1 MSPQY
6 SDTQIRA
13 PTMNHKKMFKVRCL
27 GYNLHFSPALILP
40 VLWGE
45 TLLTQMQNQP
55 CVVMEKQFRRLST
68 PQSLETFIRLNQT
81 NHQPLCCSDELFFF
95 FFFHLHWRQ
104 TGEMMKAAV
113 HELRPHSIGL
123 CSGCRLF
130 QRKVRATYLRWPP
143 CRKKIMSMSVSN
155 SAVTKKDFPW
165 LVCKRR
171 QIQLSLD

>member
-6 SDTQIRA
+6 SADSFSDNEPQEDVQSSLSRLQSSLLSRPYFA
-13 PTMNHKKMFKVRCL
+13 CLVRW
-27 GYNLHFSPALILP
+27 NAADANAEPA
-40 VLWGE
+40 
-45 TLLTQMQNQP
+45 M
-55 CVVMEKQFRRLST
+55 
-68 PQSLETFIRLNQT
+68 
-81 NHQPLCCSDELFFF
+81 CSDGEAVQASLNSPKSGDVYPTQPDKSSAIMLLWWAV
-95 FFFHLHWRQ
+95 FFHLHWRQ

-113 HELRPHSIGL
+113 HEPRAHSVGL

>member
-1 MSPQY
+1 MHKIRQLTLLWRKKQCIHAVVPSTMLAFLGRIVLFLSVKQQQQKQTGFISSRLKKCPL
-6 SDTQIRA
+6 STLQIHS

-81 NHQPLCCSDELFFF
+81 NHQPLCCSDELFFSTCTEDK
-95 FFFHLHWRQ
+95 LVKWWR
-104 TGEMMKAAV
+104 
-113 HELRPHSIGL
+113 L
-123 CSGCRLF
+123 LF
-130 QRKVRATYLRWPP
+130 MNLGH
-143 CRKKIMSMSVSN
+143 
-155 SAVTKKDFPW
+155 
-165 LVCKRR
+165 
-171 QIQLSLD
+171 IQ